1 MARFRSLCCA
11 LLVMLALAR
20 VGYADA
26 PKCTCD
32 LICKVY
38 ALSDFGADPTLC
50 QFIAETIPH
59 VVQPQSWSDQGGS
72 ARLRYYAPGK
82 VLVVYQSAAAHT
94 EVESFL
100 KSLKSAMPSGQGTT
114 KTGTPGILPAQ
125 YLAPT
130 QAARTPP
137 SVATQPM
144 PYPVPPATQQ
154 PKHLF
159 HFIIR
164 YEGEGIIDSNVA
176 ELYKAM
182 SAANANGEGKPPMPV
197 PACVGVPLS
206 TYMPEAGLTLPSSA
220 YLTQPPTYM
229 PPCTSSG
236 TCPTW
241 NPPMMQGSFPTLPPL
256 RSSPVP
262 NAVPAS
268 GTTSSGWAPPNAPGA
283 PANPAPAKPSTAPFS
298 SGNSN
303 ASLRD

>member
-1 MARFRSLCCA
+1 MARFRSLSCYA
-11 LLVMLALAR
+11 LLITLALAR
-20 VGYADA
+20 VGHADT
-26 PKCTCD
+26 PKCPSD
-32 LICKVY
+32 LVCKVY
-38 ALSDFGADPTLC
+38 ALSDFGADATLC
-50 QFIAETIPH
+50 QFIAETVPH

-72 ARLRYYAPGK
+72 ARLRYYPPGK

-100 KSLKSAMPSGQGTT
+100 KSLKSAMPSGHSAA
-114 KTGTPGILPAQ
+114 KSVTPGILPAQ

-144 PYPVPPATQQ
+144 PYPVPPATNH

-182 SAANANGEGKPPMPV
+182 YAAGATGEGKPAISV
-197 PACVGVPLS
+197 PACVGVPAS
-206 TYMPEAGLTLPSSA
+206 VYSPEAGLTLPSGH
-220 YLTQPPTYM
+220 YLAQPPAYM
-229 PPCTSSG
+229 PPCSSSG
-236 TCPTW
+236 TCPTA
-241 NPPMMQGSFPTLPPL
+241 NPPGIPAQGLPASALPPL

-262 NAVPAS
+262 CMPAS
-268 GTTSSGWAPPNAPGA
+268 GATLSGTPAA
-283 PANPAPAKPSTAPFS
+283 PANSAPAKSSLPSTSNTAPY
-298 SGNSN
+298 
-303 ASLRD
+303 